1 MVLTDL
7 VPVSCLHV
15 QMHQGLQVSH
25 LGVGLRGVAMV
36 LRLIQLTGYVNQPGG
51 GVGREAIRRSVWGVG
66 VECVC
71 PSVCVGQAS

>member
-25 LGVGLRGVAMV
+25 LGVGLRGVTMV
-36 LRLIQLTGYVNQPGG
+36 LQLLEVGRTLSQWFALRLIQLTGYVNQPD
-51 GVGREAIRRSVWGVG
+51 RG
-66 VECVC
+66 VEER
-71 PSVCVGQAS
+71 